1 MLCSPT
7 PSFCLFDSVW
17 SRSSCCSRPLVPSFH
32 GCAAARG
39 PPYASP
45 RSYGSSCSGDM
56 VCSVWRCLRGSRR
69 CCVSCVAAANGSGRS
84 ETGGPCS
91 PTHRRLFSDQLK
103 MNFLKEKEVRK
114 GMGATS
120 LNRRVKEVEPEEVQG
135 RIMVACGWL
144 VQGNFR
150 AGAAARVPEQ
160 APRHWRSVG
169 RILETKVKEERPPT
183 RRCGVGR
190 RGRPAGRPQCGAGRR
205 GNRPARRR
213 CDAGVQAAV
222 QGGDMTAELRLG
234 RWRGKAGS
242 GARDTIRFDFLFLR
256 VG

>member
-1 MLCSPT
+1 MDVLLLGALPMLLLARTGPAAQEPWC
-7 PSFCLFDSVW
+7 
-17 SRSSCCSRPLVPSFH
+17 VPCGAAF
-32 GCAAARG
+32 AAA
-39 PPYASP
+39 A
-45 RSYGSSCSGDM
+45 
-56 VCSVWRCLRGSRR
+56 VVVSR
-69 CCVSCVAAANGSGRS
+69 VSRQPMGSGRS

-103 MNFLKEKEVRK
+103 MNFLKEKEVPK
-114 GMGATS
+114 GDGSNKS
-120 LNRRVKEVEPEEVQG
+120 LNLRVKEVEPEEVQG
-135 RIMVACGWL
+135 RIIVACGWL

-213 CDAGVQAAV
+213 CDAGIQAAV
-222 QGGDMTAELRLG
+222 QGGDRTAELRLG

-242 GARDTIRFDFLFLR
+242 GARDTIRFGFLFCELVR
-256 VG
+256 WLD

>member
-1 MLCSPT
+1 MDVLLLGALPMLLLARTGPGLAAQGTWC
-7 PSFCLFDSVW
+7 
-17 SRSSCCSRPLVPSFH
+17 VPCGAAF
-32 GCAAARG
+32 AAAAVVVSRVSRQPMG
-39 PPYASP
+39 
-45 RSYGSSCSGDM
+45 REG
-56 VCSVWRCLRGSRR
+56 LRLEVPARQLTD
-69 CCVSCVAAANGSGRS
+69 ALNGS
-84 ETGGPCS
+84 
-91 PTHRRLFSDQLK
+91 D
-103 MNFLKEKEVRK
+103 FLKEKEVRK

-213 CDAGVQAAV
+213 CDAGIQAAV

-242 GARDTIRFDFLFLR
+242 GARDTIRSDFLFLR